1 MPQYRIT
8 TVQPDPDDIA
18 AGCNMVSDRVT
29 RTTVDSLDE
38 ARTTAGRRVEAGIE
52 TVREVG
58 DWEVYTDAAAALP
71 ESGGTIGP
79 LADGTVIEVRLRA
92 DAPITAEPECARQT
106 PAEWRPGGRSAGRPT
121 GPPRIRRRHAS
132 RRTAPVVFFLDERH
146 LRGQVEASSASH
158 DPQPAPD
165 ARSRHEADPLP
176 LWRLGGR
183 QLGGVPALWPAVPRR
198 PAARCGL

>member
-1 MPQYRIT
+1 MPKYRIT

-38 ARTTAGRRVEAGIE
+38 ARTTAGRGVEAGIE

-79 LADGTVIEVRLRA
+79 LADGTVIEVR
-92 DAPITAEPECARQT
+92 
-106 PAEWRPGGRSAGRPT
+106 PA
-121 GPPRIRRRHAS
+121 
-132 RRTAPVVFFLDERH
+132 
-146 LRGQVEASSASH
+146 
-158 DPQPAPD
+158 
-165 ARSRHEADPLP
+165 
-176 LWRLGGR
+176 
-183 QLGGVPALWPAVPRR
+183 
-198 PAARCGL
+198 